1 MNSKYEQ
8 EVELFEKQ
16 IYELEKMNIYLKL
29 AHDVLDRGGRG
40 QVPNRPIKWS
50 FSTSPVLSC

>member
-1 MNSKYEQ
+1 MNSKYRQ

-29 AHDVLDRGGRG
+29 ANDVLDRRVRDRYLNRTIRRG
-40 QVPNRPIKWS
+40 

>member
-1 MNSKYEQ
+1 MVSKYKQ

-29 AHDVLDRGGRG
+29 ANDVLDRR
-40 QVPNRPIKWS
+40 VRDRYLNRPIRRG

>member
-1 MNSKYEQ
+1 MVSKYKQ

-29 AHDVLDRGGRG
+29 AHEVLDRS
-40 QVPNRPIKWS
+40 NSMEDSEIIENISDMTK
-50 FSTSPVLSC
+50 

>member
-1 MNSKYEQ
+1 MVSKYKQ

-29 AHDVLDRGGRG
+29 ANDVLDRR
-40 QVPNRPIKWS
+40 VRDRYLNHPYSIK
-50 FSTSPVLSC
+50 